1 MADMKTTLD
10 VNDELYRAIK
20 VEAARSDRPVR
31 EIVEEALERWL
42 EALENAQD
50 VAASDAA
57 MAEYD
62 KDGGID
68 AQEAFG
74 RIAAEQAAGYDAR
87 PR

>member
-1 MADMKTTLD
+1 MKTTLD
-10 VNDELYRAIK
+10 INDELYRAIK

-42 EALENAQD
+42 EAVEDAED

-74 RIAAEQAAGYDAR
+74 RIAAEHAAAYDAR